1 MSSDLIYYRVIGMA
15 KHNYDVVIIGSG
27 PAGESAAMNAG
38 KNGKSVAVVDVK
50 SEVGGGCTHQ
60 GTIPSKALRHSVH
73 QVMKFNRNPMFRA
86 ISEQKLLTYE
96 QVRATAQQVIDQ
108 QVSMRARFYSRNL
121 VDLFHGRAEFL
132 DANRLLVTRSKG
144 MTDEIT
150 ATNIIIA
157 TGSTPYRPADIDFSH
172 PRVFDSDS
180 ILNLKET
187 PRRIIVFGAGV
198 IGCEY
203 ASIFNGLGCK
213 VDLVNPGAKLL
224 AFMDDEISDALSYHM
239 RSHGVMIRHNEE
251 FERIVTTKD
260 QIELKLQSGKIIKAD
275 AFLWANGRSGNTG
288 DLRLETIGLE
298 PNSRGQ
304 LKVDHDYRTSVENVF
319 AVGDVIGW
327 PSLASAAYDQGRAA
341 TNALKNTPQIH
352 SFEDSPV
359 GIYTIPEISSVGK
372 TETELTQQKIPYE
385 VGKAYF
391 KDTARAQITGEDVG
405 VLKILFHRDTLELLG
420 IHCFGDQAAE
430 ILHIGQAIMAQ
441 KGGGNTLEY
450 FTSHTFNYPT
460 MAEAYRVA
468 ALNGLN
474 RL

>member
-1 MSSDLIYYRVIGMA
+1 MA
-15 KHNYDVVIIGSG
+15 KHKYDVVIIGSG
-27 PAGESAAMNAG
+27 PAGESAAMNAR
-38 KNGKSVAVVDVK
+38 KSGQNVAVIDMK
-50 SEVGGGCTHQ
+50 TEVGGGCTHQ

-86 ISEQKLLTYE
+86 ISEPKMLTYS
-96 QVRATAQQVIDQ
+96 QVRATAQAVIDQ
-108 QVSMRARFYSRNL
+108 QVAMRSRFYSRNH
-121 VDLFHGRAEFL
+121 VDLFHGVAKIL
-132 DANRLLVTRSKG
+132 DENRVLVTKAKG
-144 MTDEIT
+144 MTDEIS
-150 ATNIIIA
+150 ADNIIIA
-157 TGSTPYRPADIDFSH
+157 TGSTPYRPPEIDFSH
-172 PRVFDSDS
+172 NSVFDSDT
-180 ILNLKET
+180 ILDLKDT

-213 VDLVNPGAKLL
+213 VDLVNPGSKLL

-239 RSHGVMIRHNEE
+239 RSLGVMIRHHEE
-251 FERIVTTKD
+251 FDALTTTTNMV
-260 QIELKLQSGKIIKAD
+260 ELKLKSGKVLKAD
-275 AFLWANGRSGNTG
+275 AFLWANGRSGNTKN
-288 DLRLETIGLE
+288 LGLE
-298 PNSRGQ
+298 NIGIEANTRGQ
-304 LKVDHDYRTSVENVF
+304 LEVDLNYKTAVDNIY

-341 TNALKNTPQIH
+341 THAIRQTPMTYN
-352 SFEDSPV
+352 FKVAPV

-372 TETELTQQKIPYE
+372 TESELTEQKIPYE

-391 KDTARAQITGEDVG
+391 KDTARAQITGEDTG
-405 VLKILFHRDTLELLG
+405 VLKILFHRETLELLG

-441 KGGGNTLEY
+441 EGEGNSLEY
-450 FTSHTFNYPT
+450 FITHTFNYPT